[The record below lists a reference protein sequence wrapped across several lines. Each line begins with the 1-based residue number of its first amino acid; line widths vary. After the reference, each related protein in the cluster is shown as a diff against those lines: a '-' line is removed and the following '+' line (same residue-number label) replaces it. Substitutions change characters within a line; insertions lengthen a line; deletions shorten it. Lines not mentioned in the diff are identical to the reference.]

1 MNNQM
6 PYGFMP
12 NVNGVNVSQ
21 NNELRILNERV
32 DMLEKRVRKLEKKI
46 SMLENN
52 NYPMPYN
59 SNFNTQEYPNN
70 YMI

>member
-12 NVNGVNVSQ
+12 QMNMNQ
-21 NNELRILNERV
+21 NNEIRILNERV
-32 DMLEKRVRKLEKKI
+32 ETLEKKVRKLEKKVA
-46 SMLENN
+46 MLDN
-52 NYPMPYN
+52 NYPMPYAN
-59 SNFNTQEYPNN
+59 NNFNTQEYPNN